1 MKRTLLSIAVTSLFF
16 AYACKN
22 SQNPK
27 QNPTQVEA
35 VKSDIT
41 DEQLMDR
48 VQKDALK
55 YFWDYAEPKSML
67 GRERYH
73 EDNIYPDNDKHVI
86 TTGGSGFGLATLLV
100 GVERGFIPRKEAVKR
115 LTHMMD
121 FLAKADR
128 HKGAWSHWINGETG
142 KTVPFG
148 KKDNG
153 GDLVETAF
161 LTSGILMVREYFKNG
176 NAEEKALASKCDELW
191 KGIQWN
197 WYTKGGE
204 KVLYWHW
211 SPEYQWE
218 MNFPLEGYNEC
229 LITYILAASSPT
241 HPIDVETYYKGWTR
255 NGTYLTDKTKYGL
268 PLYVKHNYAEEY
280 GGPLFWSQYSY
291 IGLDPT
297 GLSDKLVKNYFDVNK
312 NQVLIDYKYCVE
324 NPKQWKGYG
333 PNYWGLTAGYTRNED
348 GTTGYTAHMPTNDNG
363 VITPTAA
370 LSSFPYTPRQS
381 MDFLRFLYI
390 QKPEFIGSA
399 GPYDATSVNYN
410 NWFTPRYLAID
421 QGTIAPMIENYRSG
435 FLWKLFMNAP
445 EIQQGLKKLS
455 FKSEKYNIK

>member
-1 MKRTLLSIAVTSLFF
+1 MKLGIISILTVSVLFS
-16 AYACKN
+16 CKN
-22 SQNPK
+22 SQIAK
-27 QNPTQVEA
+27 QDVSKNQA
-35 VKSDIT
+35 VNTNIT

-73 EDNIYPDNDKHVI
+73 EDNIYPDNDKHVV

-241 HPIDVETYYKGWTR
+241 HSIDAETYYKGWAR
-255 NGTYLTDKTKYGL
+255 NGNILSDKTKYGL

-297 GLSDKLVKNYFDVNK
+297 GLSDKLVENYFDLNK

-333 PNYWGLTAGYTRNED
+333 SNYWGTDSRL
-348 GTTGYTAHMPTNDNG
+348 H
-363 VITPTAA
+363 
-370 LSSFPYTPRQS
+370 
-381 MDFLRFLYI
+381 
-390 QKPEFIGSA
+390 
-399 GPYDATSVNYN
+399 
-410 NWFTPRYLAID
+410 
-421 QGTIAPMIENYRSG
+421 
-435 FLWKLFMNAP
+435 
-445 EIQQGLKKLS
+445 KK
-455 FKSEKYNIK
+455 